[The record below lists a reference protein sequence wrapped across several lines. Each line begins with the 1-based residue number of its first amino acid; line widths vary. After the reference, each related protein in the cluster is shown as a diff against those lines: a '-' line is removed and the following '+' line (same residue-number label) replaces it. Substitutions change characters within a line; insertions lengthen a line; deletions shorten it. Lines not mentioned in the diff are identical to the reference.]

1 MFYLLIAFFLVQS
14 ISFYLMER
22 NKKKLSPEDLKLLK
36 KITFQDHQVL
46 FIFLGSMIFI
56 GFKFNGLISWI
67 TPYPIAFLMTILFA
81 WAFVIRLIINQS
93 NLPKDFVKKDNILTA
108 VQIVALL
115 PLLFILFSFDF

>member
-56 GFKFNGLISWI
+56 GFKFNVLNSWI